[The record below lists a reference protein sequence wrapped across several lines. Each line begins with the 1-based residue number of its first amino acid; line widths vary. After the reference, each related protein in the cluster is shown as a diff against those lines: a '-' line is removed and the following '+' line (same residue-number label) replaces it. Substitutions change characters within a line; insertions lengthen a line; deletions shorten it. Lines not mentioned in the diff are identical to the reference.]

1 MMFMTAKVDFKKGLL
16 ILAGVAAVILALIL
30 IFGRDSTPTVSV
42 PTTPKAAGNDGRIQF
57 LKDFGWEVSETPAE
71 SGQVRIPDEDS
82 AVFDRYNLLQKG
94 QGYDLKEYSVK
105 KVMRYVYKV
114 TNFPGAT
121 APVYATLLVY
131 KNQIIGGDVTNTS
144 PNGHIQGFRMNKA
157 APSQTATTQP
167 TTAPTQ
173 ASEATAAVPSV

>member
-30 IFGRDSTPTVSV
+30 LLGRDSAPTASI
-42 PTTPKAAGNDGRIQF
+42 PTTPKAAGNDGRLQF

-71 SGQVRIPDEDS
+71 SGQVRIPEDDS

-94 QGYDLKEYSVK
+94 QGYDLKEYAGK

-121 APVYATLLVY
+121 GPVYATLLVY
-131 KNQIIGGDVTNTS
+131 KNKIIGGDVTNTS
-144 PNGHIQGFRMNKA
+144 PNGHIQGFRMNKTA
-157 APSQTATTQP
+157 ASQTTPTQP

-173 ASEATAAVPSV
+173 TSETAAAVPSV

>member
-1 MMFMTAKVDFKKGLL
+1 MVMTAKVDFKKIIL
-16 ILAGVAAVILALIL
+16 ILAAVAAVILALIL
-30 IFGRDSTPTVSV
+30 LFGGDAQETAVQTVA
-42 PTTPKAAGNDGRIQF
+42 TNDGRVQF

-94 QGYDLKEYSVK
+94 QGYDLKEYSGK

-121 APVYATLLVY
+121 DPVYATLLVY
-131 KNQIIGGDVTNTS
+131 KNKIIGGDVTNTS

-167 TTAPTQ
+167 TTVPTQ

>member
-1 MMFMTAKVDFKKGLL
+1 MMILTAKVDFKKIML
-16 ILAGVAAVILALIL
+16 ILVAVAAVLLTLIL
-30 IFGRDSTPTVSV
+30 IFGNRSEASATTSGSLSANDSRV
-42 PTTPKAAGNDGRIQF
+42 KF
-57 LKDFGWEVSETPAE
+57 LEGFGWEVTPAPKE
-71 SGQVRIPDEDS
+71 STQVKIPDETS
-82 AVFDRYNLLQKG
+82 EMFRRYNALQKG
-94 QGYDLKEYSVK
+94 QGYDLSKFSGK